1 MPTGLWCGRQSM
13 TNLFRRTVR
22 PLAFRDGSERII
34 GGEVNICTGEREMEG
49 GKARESF
56 GCRSLSLP
64 CKKFARLSR
73 EEKKEGGWKEG
84 ETGKGG
90 VCNFGRGIFNECRSL
105 QVTSSPPSSP
115 LSHIFSPSAREWKRE
130 REAHLVGLNSRLA
143 H

>member
-1 MPTGLWCGRQSM
+1 M

-73 EEKKEGGWKEG
+73 EEKKRGGMEGGGDRE
-84 ETGKGG
+84 
-90 VCNFGRGIFNECRSL
+90 GRG
-105 QVTSSPPSSP
+105 V
-115 LSHIFSPSAREWKRE
+115 
-130 REAHLVGLNSRLA
+130 
-143 H
+143 

>member
-1 MPTGLWCGRQSM
+1 M

-64 CKKFARLSR
+64 YKRFARLSR
-73 EEKKEGGWKEG
+73 EEKKKRGDGRRGRQGREGCVISAEG
-84 ETGKGG
+84 FLMS
-90 VCNFGRGIFNECRSL
+90 VDLCR
-105 QVTSSPPSSP
+105 
-115 LSHIFSPSAREWKRE
+115 
-130 REAHLVGLNSRLA
+130 
-143 H
+143 